1 MGCHTWAYT
10 KSPKQFTYKEC
21 KDKLLKE
28 YKKDLKER
36 LNWKDSLKRGL
47 TLDEILIR
55 DNLPFN
61 EDYLEEFINEI
72 PLVARTVRIIE
83 KELCKEATMSRAA
96 PLFNDLLPKT
106 SHGYSPILG
115 YYYSRGNGFYIYDKT
130 VPEIFRVTDYPAID
144 ITSYTQAVDYYY
156 SNSTS
161 YTHKRD
167 KKDHKLVHPKEDI
180 KTDSIVKEELKQFFN
195 RHPEGCLLN
204 FG

>member
-1 MGCHTWAYT
+1 
-10 KSPKQFTYKEC
+10 
-21 KDKLLKE
+21 
-28 YKKDLKER
+28 
-36 LNWKDSLKRGL
+36 
-47 TLDEILIR
+47 
-55 DNLPFN
+55 
-61 EDYLEEFINEI
+61 
-72 PLVARTVRIIE
+72 
-83 KELCKEATMSRAA
+83 MSRAA

-144 ITSYTQAVDYYY
+144 ITSYIQAVDYYY